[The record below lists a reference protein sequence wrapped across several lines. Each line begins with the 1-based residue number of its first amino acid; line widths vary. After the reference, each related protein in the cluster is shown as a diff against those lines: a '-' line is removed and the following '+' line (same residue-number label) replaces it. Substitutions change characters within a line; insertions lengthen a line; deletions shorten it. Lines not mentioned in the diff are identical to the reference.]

1 MKKKIYLYLCGGLG
15 NQLFQYAA
23 GKNLAIINNSELILD
38 TDSGFITDFRDFWRF
53 SLDKDK
59 LENVS
64 FKKNIL
70 VFWFYRIYKKI
81 FKIKKIFNHF
91 FFGDIINE
99 MLINYFDENI
109 KNFKIS
115 KNLYLFG
122 YFQSEKYFND
132 NKISILKELSPP
144 TPTKKI
150 FLDMKNIIDNSNSVS
165 IGLRLHET
173 MPQNISYKVGGITPV
188 DFYLKSLNSMLKKI
202 SNPTFFI
209 FSIKSTNVEKLLI
222 SLNFIKKYK
231 FYIITEDKGFK
242 GAYDNLWLMSQCVN
256 HIISN
261 STLYWWAAYLSTLKY
276 KNQNII
282 CADNFANKDTCL
294 ELWKLNKF

>member
-1 MKKKIYLYLCGGLG
+1 MKKKIYVYLCGGLG

-23 GKNLAIINNSELILD
+23 GKNLAIINNAELILD
-38 TDSGFITDFRDFWRF
+38 TNSGFITDFRDFWRF
-53 SLDKDK
+53 SLNKDK

-70 VFWFYRIYKKI
+70 VFWFYRIFKKI
-81 FKIKKIFNHF
+81 FKVKKIFTHL

-99 MLINYFDENI
+99 MLINYFNENI

-132 NKISILKELSPP
+132 NKISILRELSPP
-144 TPTKKI
+144 TPTNKI
-150 FLDMKNIIDNSNSVS
+150 FLDMKNIINNSNSVS
-165 IGLRLHET
+165 FGLRLHET

-188 DFYLKSLNSMLKKI
+188 DFYLKSLNSMLKKVP
-202 SNPTFFI
+202 NPTFFI
-209 FSIKSTNVEKLLI
+209 FSTKTSNVEKLLI
-222 SLNFIKKYK
+222 SLNLIKKYK
-231 FYIITEDKGFK
+231 SYIITEDKGFK

-282 CADNFANKDTCL
+282 CADNFANRDTCL
-294 ELWKLNKF
+294 ESWKLNKF